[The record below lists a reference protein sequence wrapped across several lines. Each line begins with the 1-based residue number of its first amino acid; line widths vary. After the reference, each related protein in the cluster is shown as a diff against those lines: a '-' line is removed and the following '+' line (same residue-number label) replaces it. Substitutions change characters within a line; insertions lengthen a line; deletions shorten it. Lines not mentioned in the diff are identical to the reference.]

1 MSHTHSVCKT
11 YTVHQGSICTK
22 LRQILSKWKP
32 CLHRHKSET
41 QLNKSTLSQHGFAF
55 LDLTF
60 EERDV
65 MMSEC
70 RCKAWVLGQG
80 DAATGTKTVSTSWG
94 QQRVSEN
101 KLFSSLTES
110 HKLQCHPFF
119 SGTFSS

>member
-1 MSHTHSVCKT
+1 M
-11 YTVHQGSICTK
+11 
-22 LRQILSKWKP
+22 
-32 CLHRHKSET
+32 HRHKSET

-119 SGTFSS
+119 QEHFPPDA